1 MVIIVANP
9 DSYLLFKLTRMPY

>member
-9 DSYLLFKLTRMPY
+9 DSYLLFKLTRTPY